1 MITEIL
7 LSIMEITSKLSDFE
21 NRVYLDKISKLI
33 MDLNNSTSTD
43 TLLFVQQM
51 VSLSALL
58 SSFDRN
64 LGNSFPAIDDNA
76 QDPTYFI
83 AAYFDTKNIAEAL
96 WVYRIV
102 RSLTRY
108 ILLSDR
114 FYETGNDRYALSAKQ
129 VHKSVNELMQSECDS
144 QHLIYSLDYSLEQFS
159 AFWKF
164 EQVIKRR
171 ILENCAFSYAEIRHF
186 NLSKSSDAPLV
197 YSKVLDAKLPTF
209 NESVAL
215 VLHYN
220 QALLDIQDDWE
231 DIEDDVQEDMPNI
244 FVMAAVDNN
253 IPYNRIKK
261 SRQDMIRKIVLSENN
276 NSSGGPIS
284 RLVNELHASSKSVS
298 IPENFAFL
306 KSLSDR
312 YADTLRRKIL
322 SSANS

>member
-1 MITEIL
+1 MK
-7 LSIMEITSKLSDFE
+7 ITSKLSDSE
-21 NRVYLDKISKLI
+21 NRDYLDKISRSAR
-33 MDLNNSTSTD
+33 DLNSTAID
-43 TLLFVQQM
+43 TLLFVEQM

-58 SSFDRN
+58 NSFDRN
-64 LGNSFPAIDDNA
+64 FNNSFSAIDENA

-114 FYETGNDRYALSAKQ
+114 FYETGNDRYALLAKQ
-129 VHKSVNELMQSECDS
+129 VHKSVNKLLLQSSES
-144 QHLIYSLDYSLEQFS
+144 NAQHLIYSIDYSLEQFS

-164 EQVIKRR
+164 EQRIKRR
-171 ILENCAFSYAEIRHF
+171 ILENHTFSYTEIRHF
-186 NLSKSSDAPLV
+186 NLSKSSDASLV
-197 YSKVLDAKLPTF
+197 YSKVLDAKLPSF
-209 NESVAL
+209 NENIAL

-220 QALLDIQDDWE
+220 QALLDILDDWE
-231 DIEDDVQEDMPNI
+231 DIEDDVQQDMPNI
-244 FVMAAVDNN
+244 FVMAAVDS

-261 SRQDMIRKIVLSENN
+261 SRHDLIKEVVLSAT
-276 NSSGGPIS
+276 NSSRVPIS
-284 RLVNELHASSKSVS
+284 RLVDELHASSKSIS

-312 YADTLRRKIL
+312 YADTLRRKIV

>member
-1 MITEIL
+1 
-7 LSIMEITSKLSDFE
+7 MEITSKLRDFE
-21 NRVYLDKISKLI
+21 NKVYLDKISMSI
-33 MDLNNSTSTD
+33 RDLSSVTD
-43 TLLFVQQM
+43 IPLFVQQM

-58 SSFDRN
+58 SNYDRN
-64 LGNSFPAIDDNA
+64 LDNSFPVDENA

-102 RSLTRY
+102 RSLTRF

-114 FYETGNDRYALSAKQ
+114 FYETRIDRYASLAKQ
-129 VHKSVNELMQSECDS
+129 VRKSVNELLQSKYDS
-144 QHLIYSLDYSLEQFS
+144 QHLIYSIDYSLRQFS

-164 EQVIKRR
+164 EQIIKHR
-171 ILENCAFSYAEIRHF
+171 ILKNYTFSSAELRHF
-186 NLSKSSDAPLV
+186 NLSKSSDASLV
-197 YSKVLDAKLPTF
+197 YAKVLDAKLPSF
-209 NESVAL
+209 NENVTL

-231 DIEDDVQEDMPNI
+231 DIEDDVREDMPNI
-244 FVMAAVDNN
+244 FVMAAVDN

-261 SRQDMIRKIVLSENN
+261 SRHDSIRKVVLNRT
-276 NSSGGPIS
+276 NSSRGAVI
-284 RLVNELHASSKSVS
+284 RLVNELQASSRSVS
-298 IPENFAFL
+298 IPDNFAFL

-312 YADTLRRKIL
+312 YADNLRRKI

>member
-33 MDLNNSTSTD
+33 MDLNNSTATD
-43 TLLFVQQM
+43 SLHFVEQM

-64 LGNSFPAIDDNA
+64 LGNSFPDIDDNA

-96 WVYRIV
+96 RVYRIV

-114 FYETGNDRYALSAKQ
+114 FYETGNDRYASLAKQ
-129 VHKSVNELMQSECDS
+129 VHKSVNELIQSSERNS
-144 QHLIYSLDYSLEQFS
+144 QHLIYSIDYSLEQFS

-164 EQVIKRR
+164 EQIIKRR
-171 ILENCAFSYAEIRHF
+171 ILENYTFSYTEIRHF
-186 NLSKSSDAPLV
+186 NLSKSSDASLV
-197 YSKVLDAKLPTF
+197 YAKVLDAKLPSF
-209 NESVAL
+209 NENVAL

-244 FVMAAVDNN
+244 FVMAAVDN

-261 SRQDMIRKIVLSENN
+261 SRQDMIRKIVLRAT
-276 NSSGGPIS
+276 NSSGGPVR
-284 RLVNELHASSKSVS
+284 RLINELQATSKSIS

-322 SSANS
+322 SSENS

>member
-1 MITEIL
+1 
-7 LSIMEITSKLSDFE
+7 
-21 NRVYLDKISKLI
+21 
-33 MDLNNSTSTD
+33 
-43 TLLFVQQM
+43 M
-51 VSLSALL
+51 VSLSVLL
-58 SSFDRN
+58 NRFDRN
-64 LGNSFPAIDDNA
+64 LDNSFPAIDDNA

-114 FYETGNDRYALSAKQ
+114 FYETGNDRYALLAKQ
-129 VHKSVNELMQSECDS
+129 VHKSVNKLLLQSSES
-144 QHLIYSLDYSLEQFS
+144 NAQHLIYSIDYSLEQFS

-164 EQVIKRR
+164 EQIIRR
-171 ILENCAFSYAEIRHF
+171 SILENYTFSYTELRHF
-186 NLSKSSDAPLV
+186 NLSKSSDASLV

-209 NESVAL
+209 NENVAL

-220 QALLDIQDDWE
+220 QALLDILDDWE

-244 FVMAAVDNN
+244 FVMAAVDN

-261 SRQDMIRKIVLSENN
+261 SRQDMIRKIVLSAT
-276 NSSGGPIS
+276 NSSRGPIS

-312 YADTLRRKIL
+312 YADTLRRKIF
-322 SSANS
+322 SANS

>member
-1 MITEIL
+1 MK
-7 LSIMEITSKLSDFE
+7 ITSTLSDSE
-21 NRVYLDKISKLI
+21 NRDYLDKISRSAR
-33 MDLNNSTSTD
+33 DLNSTAID
-43 TLLFVQQM
+43 TILFVEHM

-58 SSFDRN
+58 NSFDRN
-64 LGNSFPAIDDNA
+64 FNNSFPTIDENA

-114 FYETGNDRYALSAKQ
+114 FYETGNDRYALLAKQ
-129 VHKSVNELMQSECDS
+129 VHKNVNEILLQSSES
-144 QHLIYSLDYSLEQFS
+144 NAQHLIHSIGYSLEQFS

-164 EQVIKRR
+164 EQIIRCR
-171 ILENCAFSYAEIRHF
+171 ILENYTFSYTELRHF
-186 NLSKSSDAPLV
+186 NLSKSSDASLV

-209 NESVAL
+209 NENVAL

-220 QALLDIQDDWE
+220 QALLDILDDWE

-244 FVMAAVDNN
+244 FVMAAVDN

-261 SRQDMIRKIVLSENN
+261 SRQDMIRKIVLSAT
-276 NSSGGPIS
+276 NSSGGSVS
-284 RLVNELHASSKSVS
+284 RLVNELHASSKSIS
-298 IPENFAFL
+298 IPEKFAFL

-312 YADTLRRKIL
+312 YADTLRRKIVVP
-322 SSANS
+322 SAKS

>member
-1 MITEIL
+1 MK
-7 LSIMEITSKLSDFE
+7 ITSKFSDSE
-21 NRVYLDKISKLI
+21 NRVYLDKISKSVR
-33 MDLNNSTSTD
+33 DLNSTPTD

-64 LGNSFPAIDDNA
+64 FNNHSFSAIDENA

-96 WVYRIV
+96 LVYRIV

-108 ILLSDR
+108 VLLSDR
-114 FYETGNDRYALSAKQ
+114 FYETGNDRYALLAKQ
-129 VHKSVNELMQSECDS
+129 VHKSVNKLLLKSSEGNAE
-144 QHLIYSLDYSLEQFS
+144 HLIYSIDYSLQQFS

-164 EQVIKRR
+164 EQFIKSR
-171 ILENCAFSYAEIRHF
+171 ILENRTFSYTEIRHF

-197 YSKVLDAKLPTF
+197 YAKVLDAKLPSF
-209 NESVAL
+209 NENVAL

-220 QALLDIQDDWE
+220 QALLDILDDWE

-244 FVMAAVDNN
+244 FVMAAVDS

-261 SRQDMIRKIVLSENN
+261 SRHDLIKEVVLSAT
-276 NSSGGPIS
+276 NSSRVPIS
-284 RLVNELHASSKSVS
+284 RLVDELHASSKSIS
-298 IPENFAFL
+298 IPENFAFI

-312 YADTLRRKIL
+312 YADTLTRKIV

>member
-1 MITEIL
+1 MK
-7 LSIMEITSKLSDFE
+7 ITSKLSDSE
-21 NRVYLDKISKLI
+21 NRDYLDKISKSVR
-33 MDLNNSTSTD
+33 DLNSTAID
-43 TLLFVQQM
+43 TLLFVEQM
-51 VSLSALL
+51 VSLSVLL
-58 SSFDRN
+58 NRFDRN
-64 LGNSFPAIDDNA
+64 LDNSFPAIDDNA

-114 FYETGNDRYALSAKQ
+114 FYETGNDRYALLAKQ
-129 VHKSVNELMQSECDS
+129 VHKSVNKLLLQSSES
-144 QHLIYSLDYSLEQFS
+144 NAQHLIYSIDYSLEQFS

-164 EQVIKRR
+164 EQIIRR
-171 ILENCAFSYAEIRHF
+171 SILENYTFSYTELRHF
-186 NLSKSSDAPLV
+186 NLSKSSDASLV

-209 NESVAL
+209 NENVAL

-220 QALLDIQDDWE
+220 QALLDILDDWE

-244 FVMAAVDNN
+244 FVMAAVDK

-261 SRQDMIRKIVLSENN
+261 SRQDMIRKIVLSAT
-276 NSSGGPIS
+276 NSSRGPIS

-312 YADTLRRKIL
+312 YADTLRRKIF
-322 SSANS
+322 SANS

>member
-1 MITEIL
+1 MK
-7 LSIMEITSKLSDFE
+7 ITSKLSDSE
-21 NRVYLDKISKLI
+21 NRVYLDKISRSAR
-33 MDLNNSTSTD
+33 DLNSTAID
-43 TLLFVQQM
+43 TLLFVEQM

-58 SSFDRN
+58 NSFDRN
-64 LGNSFPAIDDNA
+64 FNNSFPAIDENA

-114 FYETGNDRYALSAKQ
+114 FYETGNDRYALLAKQ
-129 VHKSVNELMQSECDS
+129 VHKSVNKLLQSSES
-144 QHLIYSLDYSLEQFS
+144 NARHLIYSIDYSLEQFS

-164 EQVIKRR
+164 EQIIRRR
-171 ILENCAFSYAEIRHF
+171 ILENYTFSYTELRHF
-186 NLSKSSDAPLV
+186 NLSKSSDASLV

-209 NESVAL
+209 NENVGL
-215 VLHYN
+215 ILHYN
-220 QALLDIQDDWE
+220 QALLDILDDWE

-244 FVMAAVDNN
+244 LVMAAVDNN
-253 IPYNRIKK
+253 IPYDTIKK
-261 SRQDMIRKIVLSENN
+261 SRQDMIRKIVLTAT
-276 NSSGGPIS
+276 NSSGGPVS
-284 RLVNELHASSKSVS
+284 RLVNELHASSTSVS

-312 YADTLRRKIL
+312 YADTLRRKIF
-322 SSANS
+322 SANS

>member
-1 MITEIL
+1 MK
-7 LSIMEITSKLSDFE
+7 ITSKFSDSE
-21 NRVYLDKISKLI
+21 NRVYLDKISKSVR
-33 MDLNNSTSTD
+33 DLNSTASD
-43 TLLFVQQM
+43 TPLFVEQM

-58 SSFDRN
+58 NSFDRN
-64 LGNSFPAIDDNA
+64 FNNSFPAIDENA

-114 FYETGNDRYALSAKQ
+114 FYETGNNRYALLAKQ
-129 VHKSVNELMQSECDS
+129 VHKSVNKELLLQSSES
-144 QHLIYSLDYSLEQFS
+144 NAQHLNHSIDYSLEQFS

-164 EQVIKRR
+164 EQIIKRR
-171 ILENCAFSYAEIRHF
+171 ILENHTFSYTELRHF
-186 NLSKSSDAPLV
+186 NLAKSSDASLV
-197 YSKVLDAKLPTF
+197 YAKVLDAKLPSF
-209 NESVAL
+209 NENVAL

-231 DIEDDVQEDMPNI
+231 DIQDDVQEDMPNI
-244 FVMAAVDNN
+244 FIMAAVDNN

-261 SRQDMIRKIVLSENN
+261 SRQDMIRKIVLRAT
-276 NSSGGPIS
+276 NSPRGPVS

-306 KSLSDR
+306 KFLSDR
-312 YADTLRRKIL
+312 YANTLRRKI
-322 SSANS
+322 SSANF

>member
-1 MITEIL
+1 MK
-7 LSIMEITSKLSDFE
+7 ITSTLSDSE
-21 NRVYLDKISKLI
+21 NRDYLDKISRSAR
-33 MDLNNSTSTD
+33 DLNSTAID
-43 TLLFVQQM
+43 TILFVEQM

-58 SSFDRN
+58 NSFDRN
-64 LGNSFPAIDDNA
+64 FNNSFPAIDENA

-114 FYETGNDRYALSAKQ
+114 FYETGNDRYALLAKQ
-129 VHKSVNELMQSECDS
+129 VHKTVNEILLQSSES
-144 QHLIYSLDYSLEQFS
+144 NAEHLIHSIDYSLEQFS

-164 EQVIKRR
+164 EQIIRCR
-171 ILENCAFSYAEIRHF
+171 ILENYTFSYTELRHF
-186 NLSKSSDAPLV
+186 NLSKSSDASLV

-209 NESVAL
+209 NENVAL

-220 QALLDIQDDWE
+220 QALLDILDDWE

-244 FVMAAVDNN
+244 FVMAAVDN

-261 SRQDMIRKIVLSENN
+261 SRQDMIRKVVLSAT
-276 NSSGGPIS
+276 NSSGGSVS
-284 RLVNELHASSKSVS
+284 RLVNELHASSKSIS
-298 IPENFAFL
+298 IPEKFAFL

-312 YADTLRRKIL
+312 YADTLRRKIVVP
-322 SSANS
+322 SAKS

>member
-1 MITEIL
+1 MK
-7 LSIMEITSKLSDFE
+7 ITSTLSDSE
-21 NRVYLDKISKLI
+21 NRDYLDKISRSAR
-33 MDLNNSTSTD
+33 DLNSTAID
-43 TLLFVQQM
+43 TILFVEQM

-58 SSFDRN
+58 NSFDRN
-64 LGNSFPAIDDNA
+64 FNSSFPAIDENA

-114 FYETGNDRYALSAKQ
+114 FYETGNDRYALLAKQ
-129 VHKSVNELMQSECDS
+129 VHKTVNEILLQSSESNS
-144 QHLIYSLDYSLEQFS
+144 QHLIHSIDYSLEQFS

-164 EQVIKRR
+164 EQIIRRR
-171 ILENCAFSYAEIRHF
+171 ILENYTFSYTELRHF
-186 NLSKSSDAPLV
+186 NLSKSSDASLV

-209 NESVAL
+209 NENVAL

-220 QALLDIQDDWE
+220 QALLDILDDWE

-244 FVMAAVDNN
+244 FVMAAVDN

-261 SRQDMIRKIVLSENN
+261 SRQDMIRKVVLSAT
-276 NSSGGPIS
+276 NSSGGSVS
-284 RLVNELHASSKSVS
+284 RLVNELHASSKSIS
-298 IPENFAFL
+298 IPEKFAFL

-312 YADTLRRKIL
+312 YADTLRRKIVVP
-322 SSANS
+322 SAKS

>member
-1 MITEIL
+1 MK
-7 LSIMEITSKLSDFE
+7 ITSKLSDSE
-21 NRVYLDKISKLI
+21 NRVYLDKISRSAR
-33 MDLNNSTSTD
+33 DLNSTAID
-43 TLLFVQQM
+43 TLLFVKQM

-64 LGNSFPAIDDNA
+64 FNNSFPAIDENA

-114 FYETGNDRYALSAKQ
+114 FYETGNDRYASLAKQ
-129 VHKSVNELMQSECDS
+129 VHKSVNKLLLQSS
-144 QHLIYSLDYSLEQFS
+144 KSNAQHLIYSIDYSLEQFS

-164 EQVIKRR
+164 ERIIRRR
-171 ILENCAFSYAEIRHF
+171 ILENYTFSYTELRHF
-186 NLSKSSDAPLV
+186 NLSKSSDASLV
-197 YSKVLDAKLPTF
+197 YAKVLDAKLPSF
-209 NESVAL
+209 NENVAL

-220 QALLDIQDDWE
+220 QALLDILDDWE

-244 FVMAAVDNN
+244 FVMAAVDS

-261 SRQDMIRKIVLSENN
+261 SRHDLIKEVVLSAT
-276 NSSGGPIS
+276 NSSRVPIS
-284 RLVNELHASSKSVS
+284 RLVDELHASSKSIS
-298 IPENFAFL
+298 IPENFAFI

-312 YADTLRRKIL
+312 YADTLRRKIV

>member
-1 MITEIL
+1 MK
-7 LSIMEITSKLSDFE
+7 ITSKLSDSE
-21 NRVYLDKISKLI
+21 NRVYLDKISKSI
-33 MDLNNSTSTD
+33 RDLNSIAFNTQ
-43 TLLFVQQM
+43 LFVEQM

-58 SSFDRN
+58 NSFDRN
-64 LGNSFPAIDDNA
+64 FNNSFPAIDENA

-114 FYETGNDRYALSAKQ
+114 FYETGNDRYALLAKQ
-129 VHKSVNELMQSECDS
+129 VHKSVNKLLQSSES
-144 QHLIYSLDYSLEQFS
+144 NARHLIYSIDYSLEQFS

-164 EQVIKRR
+164 EQIIRRR
-171 ILENCAFSYAEIRHF
+171 ILENYTFSYTELRHF
-186 NLSKSSDAPLV
+186 NLSKSSDASLV
-197 YSKVLDAKLPTF
+197 YSKVLGAKLPTF
-209 NESVAL
+209 DENVAL

-220 QALLDIQDDWE
+220 QALLDILDDWE

-244 FVMAAVDNN
+244 FVMAAVDS

-261 SRQDMIRKIVLSENN
+261 SRHDLIKEVVLSAT
-276 NSSGGPIS
+276 NSSRGPIS
-284 RLVNELHASSKSVS
+284 RLVNELHASSTSVS

-312 YADTLRRKIL
+312 YADTLRRKIF
-322 SSANS
+322 SANS

>member
-1 MITEIL
+1 MKITP
-7 LSIMEITSKLSDFE
+7 KLSDSE
-21 NRVYLDKISKLI
+21 NRVYLDKISRSAR
-33 MDLNNSTSTD
+33 DLNSTAID
-43 TLLFVQQM
+43 TLLFVKHM

-64 LGNSFPAIDDNA
+64 FNNHSFPTIDENA

-114 FYETGNDRYALSAKQ
+114 FYETGNDRYALLAKQ
-129 VHKSVNELMQSECDS
+129 VHKSVNKLMQSECDS

-186 NLSKSSDAPLV
+186 NLSKSSD
-197 YSKVLDAKLPTF
+197 
-209 NESVAL
+209 
-215 VLHYN
+215 
-220 QALLDIQDDWE
+220 
-231 DIEDDVQEDMPNI
+231 
-244 FVMAAVDNN
+244 
-253 IPYNRIKK
+253 
-261 SRQDMIRKIVLSENN
+261 
-276 NSSGGPIS
+276 
-284 RLVNELHASSKSVS
+284 
-298 IPENFAFL
+298 
-306 KSLSDR
+306 
-312 YADTLRRKIL
+312 
-322 SSANS
+322 